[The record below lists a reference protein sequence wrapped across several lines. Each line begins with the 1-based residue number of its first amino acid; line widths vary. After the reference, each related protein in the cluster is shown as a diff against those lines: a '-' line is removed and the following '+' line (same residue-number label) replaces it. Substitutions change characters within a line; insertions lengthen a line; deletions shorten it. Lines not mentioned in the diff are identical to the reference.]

1 MLDYEDMPNSPY
13 TIDIPSTKLFIRGE
27 DIDYSSDRC
36 YLSIFGQEQG
46 KQDAWY
52 IGNIILSEFYLVF
65 DMTYYDNRMTD
76 YLQVGMAPTNP
87 NGLKFEQ

>member
-1 MLDYEDMPNSPY
+1 MLDYEDMPYSPY

-46 KQDAWY
+46 K
-52 IGNIILSEFYLVF
+52 
-65 DMTYYDNRMTD
+65 
-76 YLQVGMAPTNP
+76 
-87 NGLKFEQ
+87 

>member
-1 MLDYEDMPNSPY
+1 MLDYEDTPDSPF
-13 TIDIPSTKLFIRGE
+13 TIEIPSTKLFIKGE
-27 DIDYSSDRC
+27 DLDQSSDRC
-36 YLSIFGQEQG
+36 YLSIFGQEHG

-76 YLQVGMAPTNP
+76 YLQVGIAPTNP
-87 NGLKFEQ
+87 